1 MINIYKHISII
12 KLGMIHYAQL
22 RDVIDQYFRST
33 NDILVRHHVESF
45 DYFVDTLISSIAHQY
60 NPTIVYGNYNEEK
73 GKYENEIHIKFG
85 DIALQ
90 PPMIHENNGST
101 MPMTPEIAR
110 LRNLTYSSNL
120 HIDIDIETIVER

>member
-45 DYFVDTLISSIAHQY
+45 DYFVDTLI
-60 NPTIVYGNYNEEK
+60 
-73 GKYENEIHIKFG
+73 
-85 DIALQ
+85 
-90 PPMIHENNGST
+90 
-101 MPMTPEIAR
+101 
-110 LRNLTYSSNL
+110 
-120 HIDIDIETIVER
+120 